1 MCNDNELLERLSILA
16 KACPELSHT
25 FRFMTGA
32 IAALRM
38 ARSLG
43 HKNRA
48 AYSSQDRVELFDEL
62 LTALEAIRNGS
73 LPSDRWMAGFYYH
86 SAIMRID
93 ACYERFLK
101 AMDHAVS
108 TSVAFSPRDR
118 PRCNMRMSST
128 EKLALKLEQSL
139 QVASPLQRE
148 NLEWTREEVNNLK
161 HELFGHRP
169 SHAKARAVVDDLENA
184 YSAVDQLLRM
194 MERREVL
201 PQLQSAYSSSPPE

>member
-1 MCNDNELLERLSILA
+1 MRNDNELLERLSILA

-38 ARSLG
+38 ASSLG

-48 AYSSQDRVELFDEL
+48 AYSSQDRAELFDEL
-62 LTALEAIRNGS
+62 LAALEAIRNGS

-108 TSVAFSPRDR
+108 TLAAFSPRDR
-118 PRCNMRMSST
+118 PRCN
-128 EKLALKLEQSL
+128 
-139 QVASPLQRE
+139 
-148 NLEWTREEVNNLK
+148 
-161 HELFGHRP
+161 G
-169 SHAKARAVVDDLENA
+169 
-184 YSAVDQLLRM
+184 
-194 MERREVL
+194 
-201 PQLQSAYSSSPPE
+201 